1 MQIENK
7 LNLFFP
13 QKEIGTGGSPSYV
26 IFATLFHNYFGRI
39 KCAWHPAIVTI
50 KKQEELASCTIFVV
64 KKILGPNKDNN
75 FPTSGLKTLLPI
87 NLTQFHKALSV
98 KTYVLCVQ
106 GRNSKKIL
114 GCSNILGP
122 TIYKHNWWRIQ
133 DVTNVVVTG
142 ELD

>member
-50 KKQEELASCTIFVV
+50 KKQEALASYTTFEV
-64 KKILGPNKDNN
+64 KKKLGPNKDNN
-75 FPTSGLKTLLPI
+75 FPTSGSKTLLPI

-106 GRNSKKIL
+106 GRNSKTIL
-114 GCSNILGP
+114 
-122 TIYKHNWWRIQ
+122 
-133 DVTNVVVTG
+133 
-142 ELD
+142 EL